1 VSPLLV
7 SFVVF
12 LVLAGGATAAYV
24 SVNNSRHLMESRM
37 SQVGNRGRT
46 SMAATG
52 MPVAA
57 ASSDRQTTRALL
69 KWAVGRMPKP
79 KVATPQSAKLGE
91 LLVQAGFKAS
101 NVVVFRLIKL
111 VTAVLLLLIA
121 LIPSLAF
128 GVRGS
133 RVIML
138 TIVGG
143 AVGAFLPGYYL
154 NKRAKNRQIDI
165 GRQLSDVLDLLVVC
179 VEAGLG
185 LLEAIKIVGDET
197 KAQRLVIG
205 QELSQV
211 AGEVNAGSSLGQ
223 ALRALADRS
232 GVADIKPLAAT
243 LIQSEQLGAAI
254 GPALRAISDSIRSRR
269 RLYAEEAAQKTT
281 IKILFP
287 LVLMILPA
295 MLLIIIGPAIVQT
308 VRTLSF

>member
-1 VSPLLV
+1 MSPLLV
-7 SFVVF
+7 SSVVL
-12 LVLAGGATAAYV
+12 LVLAGAASAVYV
-24 SVNNSRHLMESRM
+24 SVTNNQHVMQARM
-37 SQVGNRGRT
+37 TQVGHRGRIN
-46 SMAATG
+46 MAAAG
-52 MPVAA
+52 MPIANQQV
-57 ASSDRQTTRALL
+57 SRALL
-69 KWAVGRMPKP
+69 KWAVGRLPKP
-79 KVATPQSAKLGE
+79 KIVTRRSAKLGE
-91 LLVQAGFKAS
+91 LLVQAGFKAQGGIA
-101 NVVVFRLIKL
+101 VFQICKL
-111 VTAVLLLLIA
+111 VAAGCGLLLG

-128 GVRGS
+128 SMRGG

-138 TIVGG
+138 TIVGA
-143 AVGAFLPGYYL
+143 AVGSFIPGYYV

-185 LLEAIKIVGDET
+185 LLEAIKVVGDET
-197 KAQRLVIG
+197 KAQQLVIG
-205 QELSQV
+205 HELTQV

-223 ALRALADRS
+223 ALRALSERS

-269 RLYAEEAAQKTT
+269 RLHAEEAAQKTT

>member
-1 VSPLLV
+1 MSPLLI
-7 SFVVF
+7 SSVVF
-12 LVLAGGATAAYV
+12 LVLSGAATAVYI
-24 SVNNSRHLMESRM
+24 SVTSGQHMMHSRM
-37 SQVGNRGRT
+37 SQVGYRARV
-46 SMAATG
+46 SMAAAG
-52 MPVAA
+52 MPVD
-57 ASSDRQTTRALL
+57 SGDEQTTRALL
-69 KWAVGRMPKP
+69 KWAVGRLPKP
-79 KVATPQSAKLGE
+79 KTITRRSAKLGE

-101 NVVVFRLIKL
+101 GIVVFQLSK
-111 VTAVLLLLIA
+111 AVAAVCGLLLG

-128 GVRGS
+128 GVGGS
-133 RVIML
+133 HVILL
-138 TIVGG
+138 TIVG
-143 AVGAFLPGYYL
+143 AALGAFAPGYYL
-154 NKRAKNRQIDI
+154 KKRARNRQIDI

-185 LLEAIKIVGDET
+185 LLEAIKVVGDET
-197 KAQRLVIG
+197 KAQQLVIG
-205 QELSQV
+205 HELSQV

-269 RLYAEEAAQKTT
+269 RLYAEESAQKTT

>member
-1 VSPLLV
+1 MSPLFV

-12 LVLAGGATAAYV
+12 LVLAGAATAAYV
-24 SVNNSRHLMESRM
+24 SVTSGKHLVQTRM
-37 SQVGNRGRT
+37 SQVKYQARVNMVH
-46 SMAATG
+46 SDMS
-52 MPVAA
+52 VAPE
-57 ASSDRQTTRALL
+57 DRQTTRALL

-79 KVATPQSAKLGE
+79 KTTTPDDEKRGE

-101 NVVVFRLIKL
+101 NLAVFRLCK
-111 VTAVLLLLIA
+111 VVAAVAGMLMA

-128 GVRGS
+128 GARGNH
-133 RVIML
+133 VILL
-138 TIVGG
+138 TIMGT

-154 NKRAKNRQIDI
+154 SKRARNRQIDI

-185 LLEAIKIVGDET
+185 LLEAIKVVGNET
-197 KAQRLVIG
+197 KAQRLAIG
-205 QELSQV
+205 HELSQV
-211 AGEVNAGSSLGQ
+211 AGEVNAGSTLGQ
-223 ALRALADRS
+223 ALRALAERS

-254 GPALRAISDSIRSRR
+254 GPALRAISDSIRTRR
-269 RLYAEEAAQKTT
+269 RLIAEESAQKTT

-308 VRTLSF
+308 IRTLSF

>member
-1 VSPLLV
+1 
-7 SFVVF
+7 
-12 LVLAGGATAAYV
+12 
-24 SVNNSRHLMESRM
+24 
-37 SQVGNRGRT
+37 
-46 SMAATG
+46 
-52 MPVAA
+52 MPDA
-57 ASSDRQTTRALL
+57 DQQMTRALL
-69 KWAVGRMPKP
+69 KWAVGRLPHP
-79 KVATPQSAKLGE
+79 KVVTRRGTKLHE
-91 LLVQAGFKAS
+91 LLVQAGFKGSSGVAIFQLS
-101 NVVVFRLIKL
+101 KL
-111 VTAVLLLLIA
+111 AAAVCGLLLG

-128 GVRGS
+128 GMRGS
-133 RVIML
+133 RVILL
-138 TIVGG
+138 TIMG
-143 AVGAFLPGYYL
+143 AAIGSFIPGYYL

-185 LLEAIKIVGDET
+185 LLEAIKVVGDET
-197 KAQRLVIG
+197 KAQNLVIG
-205 QELSQV
+205 YELSQV
-211 AGEVNAGSSLGQ
+211 AAEVNSGASLGQ
-223 ALRALADRS
+223 ALRSLADRS

-254 GPALRAISDSIRSRR
+254 GPALRAISDSIRSHR

>member
-1 VSPLLV
+1 MNPLLI
-7 SFVVF
+7 SALVF
-12 LVLAGGATAAYV
+12 LILAGAAIAIYASAT
-24 SVNNSRHLMESRM
+24 SGRHLMQSRM
-37 SQVGNRGRT
+37 NQLGYRARID
-46 SMAATG
+46 MAAADTLVG
-52 MPVAA
+52 
-57 ASSDRQTTRALL
+57 ASNQQTTRALL
-69 KWAVGRMPKP
+69 KWAVERMPKP
-79 KVATPQSAKLGE
+79 KTVKPRDEKRAE
-91 LLVQAGFKAS
+91 LFVQAGFKAS
-101 NVVVFRLIKL
+101 SVAVFHLCKLIAM
-111 VTAVLLLLIA
+111 VCGLLLG
-121 LIPSLAF
+121 LIPSLAL
-128 GVRGS
+128 GARGS
-133 RVIML
+133 RVILL
-138 TIVGG
+138 TIMGA

-154 NKRAKNRQIDI
+154 NKRAQNRQIDI

-185 LLEAIKIVGDET
+185 LLEAIKVVGDET
-197 KAQRLVIG
+197 KAQQLVIG
-205 QELSQV
+205 HELTQV

-269 RLYAEEAAQKTT
+269 RLHAEESAQKTT

-295 MLLIIIGPAIVQT
+295 ALLIIIGPAIVQT

>member
-1 VSPLLV
+1 MGPLLISV
-7 SFVVF
+7 VVF
-12 LVLAGGATAAYV
+12 LVLAGAASAMYISAT
-24 SVNNSRHLMESRM
+24 SGQHQMHSRM
-37 SQVGNRGRT
+37 SQVGQRARVN
-46 SMAATG
+46 MAAAG
-52 MPVAA
+52 MPVA
-57 ASSDRQTTRALL
+57 DQQMTRALL
-69 KWAVGRMPKP
+69 KWAVGRLPHP
-79 KVATPQSAKLGE
+79 KVVTRRGTKLHE
-91 LLVQAGFKAS
+91 LLVQAGFKGSSGVAIFQLS
-101 NVVVFRLIKL
+101 KL
-111 VTAVLLLLIA
+111 AATVCGLLLG

-128 GVRGS
+128 GMRGS
-133 RVIML
+133 RVILL
-138 TIVGG
+138 TIMG
-143 AVGAFLPGYYL
+143 AAIGSFIPGYYL

-185 LLEAIKIVGDET
+185 LLEAIKVVGDET
-197 KAQRLVIG
+197 KAQELVIG
-205 QELSQV
+205 YELSQV
-211 AGEVNAGSSLGQ
+211 AAEVNSGASLGQ
-223 ALRALADRS
+223 ALRSLADRS

-254 GPALRAISDSIRSRR
+254 GPALRAISDSIRSHR

>member
-1 VSPLLV
+1 MNPVLVSLLV
-7 SFVVF
+7 F
-12 LVLAGGATAAYV
+12 LILGGGATAVYV
-24 SVNNSRHLMESRM
+24 SVTNRRHVMRVQMDHIGFE
-37 SQVGNRGRT
+37 GRREIHT
-46 SMAATG
+46 SGAPLAAN
-52 MPVAA
+52 
-57 ASSDRQTTRALL
+57 DEQTTRTLL
-69 KWAVGRMPKP
+69 KWAVGRLP
-79 KVATPQSAKLGE
+79 KVKTVTPSEEKRAE
-91 LLVQAGFKAS
+91 LFVQAGFKAS
-101 NVVVFRLIKL
+101 SVVVFQICRLIS
-111 VTAVLLLLIA
+111 AVCGLLLG
-121 LIPSLAF
+121 LIPSLTF
-128 GVRGS
+128 GMRES
-133 RVIML
+133 RVILL
-138 TIVGG
+138 TILGA

-154 NKRAKNRQIDI
+154 SKRAKNRQMDI

-185 LLEAIKIVGDET
+185 LVQAIKIVGDET
-197 KAQRLVIG
+197 KAQNLVIG
-205 QELSQV
+205 YELSQV

-269 RLYAEEAAQKTT
+269 RLAAEEAAQKTT

>member
-1 VSPLLV
+1 
-7 SFVVF
+7 
-12 LVLAGGATAAYV
+12 
-24 SVNNSRHLMESRM
+24 
-37 SQVGNRGRT
+37 
-46 SMAATG
+46 MAAAG
-52 MPVAA
+52 MPVA
-57 ASSDRQTTRALL
+57 DQQMTRALL
-69 KWAVGRMPKP
+69 KWAVGRLPHP
-79 KVATPQSAKLGE
+79 KVVTRRGTKLHE

-101 NVVVFRLIKL
+101 SGVAIFQLIKL
-111 VTAVLLLLIA
+111 VAAVCGLLLG

-133 RVIML
+133 RVILL
-138 TIVGG
+138 TIMG
-143 AVGAFLPGYYL
+143 AAIGSFIPGYYL

-185 LLEAIKIVGDET
+185 LLEAIKVVGDET
-197 KAQRLVIG
+197 KAQELVIG
-205 QELSQV
+205 YELSQV
-211 AGEVNAGSSLGQ
+211 AAEVNSGASLGQ
-223 ALRALADRS
+223 ALRSLADRS

-254 GPALRAISDSIRSRR
+254 GPALRAISDSIRSHR
-269 RLYAEEAAQKTT
+269 RLHAEEAAQKTT

>member
-1 VSPLLV
+1 MSPLLISV
-7 SFVVF
+7 VVF
-12 LVLAGGATAAYV
+12 LVLAGAASAFYISAT
-24 SVNNSRHLMESRM
+24 SGQHQMHSRM
-37 SQVGNRGRT
+37 SQVGRRARIN
-46 SMAATG
+46 MAAAG
-52 MPVAA
+52 MPVA
-57 ASSDRQTTRALL
+57 DQQMTRALL
-69 KWAVGRMPKP
+69 KWAVRRLPHP
-79 KVATPQSAKLGE
+79 KVVTRRGTKLRE

-101 NVVVFRLIKL
+101 SGVAIFQVSKL
-111 VTAVLLLLIA
+111 AAAVSGLLLG
-121 LIPSLAF
+121 LIPSLVF
-128 GVRGS
+128 GLRGG
-133 RVIML
+133 RVILL
-138 TIVGG
+138 TIMG
-143 AVGAFLPGYYL
+143 AAIGSFIPGYYL

-185 LLEAIKIVGDET
+185 LLEAIKVVGDET
-197 KAQRLVIG
+197 KAQELVIG
-205 QELSQV
+205 YELSQV
-211 AGEVNAGSSLGQ
+211 AAEVNSGASLGQ
-223 ALRALADRS
+223 ALRSLADRS

-254 GPALRAISDSIRSRR
+254 GPALRAISDSIRSHR

>member
-1 VSPLLV
+1 MSPLLI
-7 SFVVF
+7 SSVVF
-12 LVLAGGATAAYV
+12 LVLAGAASAVYV
-24 SVNNSRHLMESRM
+24 SVTNRRHVMEGHM
-37 SQVGNRGRT
+37 SQVGYRARVN
-46 SMAATG
+46 MAAAG
-52 MPVAA
+52 MPVADQQA
-57 ASSDRQTTRALL
+57 TRALL
-69 KWAVGRMPKP
+69 KWAIGRLPKP
-79 KVATPQSAKLGE
+79 KIVTRRSAKLGE
-91 LLVQAGFKAS
+91 LLVQAGFKAR
-101 NVVVFRLIKL
+101 NGVAVFQVCKL
-111 VTAVLLLLIA
+111 VTAVCGLLLG

-128 GVRGS
+128 GMRGS

-138 TIVGG
+138 TIVG
-143 AVGAFLPGYYL
+143 ASVGSFIPGYYL

-185 LLEAIKIVGDET
+185 LLEAIKVVGDET
-197 KAQRLVIG
+197 KAQQLVIG
-205 QELSQV
+205 HELTQV

-223 ALRALADRS
+223 ALRALSERS

>member
-1 VSPLLV
+1 MSPLLISSV
-7 SFVVF
+7 IF
-12 LVLAGGATAAYV
+12 LVLAGAASAIYI
-24 SVNNSRHLMESRM
+24 SVTNSQHVMQTRM
-37 SQVGNRGRT
+37 SQVGHRGRVN
-46 SMAATG
+46 MAAG
-52 MPVAA
+52 MPVA
-57 ASSDRQTTRALL
+57 DRQVTRALL
-69 KWAVGRMPKP
+69 KWAVGRLPKP
-79 KVATPQSAKLGE
+79 KIVTPRNARLGE
-91 LLVQAGFKAS
+91 LLVQAGFKSRHGVAVFQICK
-101 NVVVFRLIKL
+101 VVM
-111 VTAVLLLLIA
+111 AVCGLLLG

-128 GVRGS
+128 GARGS

-138 TIVGG
+138 TIAGA
-143 AVGAFLPGYYL
+143 AVGSFIPGYYL

-185 LLEAIKIVGDET
+185 LLEAIKVVGDET
-197 KAQRLVIG
+197 KAQQLIIG
-205 QELSQV
+205 QELTQV
-211 AGEVNAGSSLGQ
+211 AGEVNSGSSLGQ

>member
-1 VSPLLV
+1 MGPLLISV
-7 SFVVF
+7 VVF
-12 LVLAGGATAAYV
+12 LVLAGAASAIYISAT
-24 SVNNSRHLMESRM
+24 NGQHQMHSRM
-37 SQVGNRGRT
+37 SQIGQRARVN
-46 SMAATG
+46 MAAAG
-52 MPVAA
+52 MPIA
-57 ASSDRQTTRALL
+57 DQQMTRALL
-69 KWAVGRMPKP
+69 KWAVGRLPHP
-79 KVATPQSAKLGE
+79 KVVTRRGTKLHE
-91 LLVQAGFKAS
+91 LLVQAGFKGS
-101 NVVVFRLIKL
+101 NGVAIFQLSKL
-111 VTAVLLLLIA
+111 AAAVCGLLLG

-128 GVRGS
+128 GMRGS
-133 RVIML
+133 RVILL
-138 TIVGG
+138 TIMG
-143 AVGAFLPGYYL
+143 AAIGSFIPGYYL

-185 LLEAIKIVGDET
+185 LLEAIKVVGDET
-197 KAQRLVIG
+197 KAQELVIG
-205 QELSQV
+205 YELSQV
-211 AGEVNAGSSLGQ
+211 AAEVNSGASLGQ
-223 ALRALADRS
+223 ALRSLADRS

-254 GPALRAISDSIRSRR
+254 GPALRAISDSIRSHR

>member
-1 VSPLLV
+1 MGPLLISV
-7 SFVVF
+7 VVF
-12 LVLAGGATAAYV
+12 LVLAGAASAMYISAT
-24 SVNNSRHLMESRM
+24 SGQHQMHSRM
-37 SQVGNRGRT
+37 SQVGQRARVN
-46 SMAATG
+46 MAAAG
-52 MPVAA
+52 MPVA
-57 ASSDRQTTRALL
+57 DQQMTRALL
-69 KWAVGRMPKP
+69 KWAVGRLPHP
-79 KVATPQSAKLGE
+79 KVVTRRGTKLHE
-91 LLVQAGFKAS
+91 LLVQAGFKGSSGVAIFQLS
-101 NVVVFRLIKL
+101 KL
-111 VTAVLLLLIA
+111 AAAVCGLLLG

-128 GVRGS
+128 GMRGS
-133 RVIML
+133 RVILL
-138 TIVGG
+138 TIMG
-143 AVGAFLPGYYL
+143 AAIGSFIPGYYL

-185 LLEAIKIVGDET
+185 LLEAIKVVGDET
-197 KAQRLVIG
+197 KAQDLVIG
-205 QELSQV
+205 YELSQV
-211 AGEVNAGSSLGQ
+211 AAEVNSGASLGQ
-223 ALRALADRS
+223 ALRSLADRS

-254 GPALRAISDSIRSRR
+254 GPALRAISDSIRSHR

>member
-1 VSPLLV
+1 MSPLLL
-7 SFVVF
+7 SSVVF
-12 LVLAGGATAAYV
+12 LVLAGAATAVYISAT
-24 SVNNSRHLMESRM
+24 NRRHVMRVQM
-37 SQVGNRGRT
+37 HHVGSKARHD
-46 SMAATG
+46 MAAAG
-52 MPVAA
+52 VPIAA
-57 ASSDRQTTRALL
+57 DDPHMTRGLL
-69 KWAVGRMPKP
+69 KWAAQRLPHPKT
-79 KVATPQSAKLGE
+79 VTPRDEKRAE
-91 LLVQAGFKAS
+91 LFVQAGFKAS
-101 NVVVFRLIKL
+101 RVGLFRVCKI
-111 VTAVLLLLIA
+111 VSIACGLLLG

-128 GVRGS
+128 GVHGS
-133 RVIML
+133 RVILL
-138 TIVGG
+138 TILGAAVGG
-143 AVGAFLPGYYL
+143 FIPGYYL
-154 NKRAKNRQIDI
+154 NKRAKSRQIDI

-185 LLEAIKIVGDET
+185 LVEAIKIVGNET
-197 KAQRLVIG
+197 KAQDLVIG
-205 QELSQV
+205 HELSQIS
-211 AGEVNAGSSLGQ
+211 AEVNAGSSLGH

-269 RLYAEEAAQKTT
+269 RMAAEEAAQKTT